1 MVGKSIARVDIPP
14 KLTCEFMYMQDFR
27 LPGMLHARVQR
38 PDDLGAWL
46 RAVPFTPEQVLAA
59 LARPIA
65 A

>member
-1 MVGKSIARVDIPP
+1 
-14 KLTCEFMYMQDFR
+14 MQDFR